1 MIDTA
6 IPQIA
11 QELKL
16 AQCQVAATVNLLDD
30 GASVPFIARYRKE
43 NTASLDEVAITSIR
57 DRLSQIRELRD
68 RSHAILESL
77 EKRGLLTCPL
87 ITSDAADE

>member
-43 NTASLDEVAITSIR
+43 NTASLDEVAITSPLLELVATR
-57 DRLSQIRELRD
+57 HDQLYSRLFQS
-68 RSHAILESL
+68 
-77 EKRGLLTCPL
+77 
-87 ITSDAADE
+87 